1 VKLLSTALFL
11 LLAASSGFSQSSQND
26 DRAHMFPD
34 RYSVSGFGA
43 RLVVTENP
51 RDYVQK
57 WQKPDIP
64 KINSATEVKLE
75 ETVGVFVV
83 FTGCQTNAL
92 AACNAEVDYTI
103 YRPGGSVFAD
113 RKALTLW
120 KGPASP
126 DLRLAEGFLPFRLG
140 KNEPSGQYKVKA
152 KVSDLNAGISLELE
166 TKFRLK

>member
-1 VKLLSTALFL
+1 MKFLSTALFL

-26 DRAHMFPD
+26 DRARLFPD

-51 RDYVQK
+51 RDYIQK
-57 WQKPDIP
+57 WQRPDIP
-64 KINSATEVKLE
+64 KINSATEVNLE
-75 ETVGVFVV
+75 DALGVFVV
-83 FTGCQTNAL
+83 FTGCQKGAL

-103 YRPGGSVFAD
+103 YRPDGSVFAD

-120 KGPASP
+120 KGDASP

-152 KVSDLNAGISLELE
+152 KVSDLNAGLSFEME
-166 TKFRLK
+166 TKFRVK